1 MKELVIVKFGGSVIT
16 TKTER
21 KYINRRNL
29 DLISNE
35 IALACKSTDR
45 SLIIV
50 HGGGSYGH
58 PKAKK
63 AGFRYSHQSNGE
75 NGANVGRTIPPT
87 TSKDALKHFSEIKTT
102 MEELN
107 KNVVTSLILRGVP
120 AISFHPSDFCITNN
134 GDISTMFTKQIELCL
149 NNSEIPILHGD
160 VVKDEA
166 WGAIILSGDQIL
178 SHLAEKFKSNL
189 SFLIVGTDVDG
200 VFTKDPKVAGAHVR
214 RIERI
219 TPSIF
224 DNLKLKFTTAQ
235 FDVTGGMLKKV
246 KILLGLTNIGVKSI
260 IIDIKQKNVLSD
272 LLIGG
277 FAKNAGRGTII
288 EADPPQMAQVG

>member
-1 MKELVIVKFGGSVIT
+1 MKKLVIVKFGGSVIT

-21 KYINRRNL
+21 KAINRRNL

-35 IALACKSTDR
+35 IAVACKSTDKN
-45 SLIIV
+45 LIIV

-58 PKAKK
+58 PLAKQ
-63 AGFRYSHQSNGE
+63 AGFRYSRQINRE
-75 NGANVGRTIPPT
+75 NNIGVGRTIPPAR
-87 TSKDALKHFSEIKTT
+87 SEDALKHFSEIKTT

-107 KNVVTSLILRGVP
+107 KKVVSSLISKDVP

-134 GDISTMFTKQIELCL
+134 GDIVSMFTEQIELCL

-160 VVKDEA
+160 VVKDQT

-178 SHLAEKFKSNL
+178 SYLAREFKSNL

-200 VFTKDPKVAGAHVR
+200 VFTKDPKVVPHAQ
-214 RIERI
+214 RIEKI

-224 DNLKLKFTTAQ
+224 SDLKLKFTTAQ
-235 FDVTGGMLKKV
+235 FDVTGGMSKKV
-246 KILLGLTNIGVKSI
+246 KTLLELAESGVKSI

-272 LLIGG
+272 LIIEG
-277 FAKNAGRGTII
+277 FPKDLERGTVI
-288 EADPPQMAQVG
+288 EMETRVAKAGY

>member
-1 MKELVIVKFGGSVIT
+1 
-16 TKTER
+16 
-21 KYINRRNL
+21 
-29 DLISNE
+29 
-35 IALACKSTDR
+35 
-45 SLIIV
+45 
-50 HGGGSYGH
+50 
-58 PKAKK
+58 
-63 AGFRYSHQSNGE
+63 
-75 NGANVGRTIPPT
+75 
-87 TSKDALKHFSEIKTT
+87 

-107 KNVVTSLILRGVP
+107 KNVVASLISRGVP
-120 AISFHPSDFCITNN
+120 AISFHPSDFCITNS
-134 GDISTMFTKQIELCL
+134 GDIATMFTKQIELCL

-178 SHLAEKFKSNL
+178 SHLAKKFKSDLSFHL

-214 RIERI
+214 KIGVI

-224 DNLKLKFTTAQ
+224 DDLKLKFTTAQ
-235 FDVTGGMLKKV
+235 FDVTGGMRKKV
-246 KILLGLTNIGVKSI
+246 ETLLELAKIGVKSI

-272 LLIGG
+272 LLIEG

-288 EADPPQMAQVG
+288 EMDSQVAEVG